1 MHVGFNSA
9 PFIFDTVHIVFNNVY
24 YNVYYNVLHLLYYNV
39 TMCVTHVQT
48 SPLPQI
54 DANSRAIGG
63 NRKSWDDPTEMKVW

>member
-1 MHVGFNSA
+1 MVEYQIYFYRLCTLVL
-9 PFIFDTVHIVFNNVY
+9 IL
-24 YNVYYNVLHLLYYNV
+24 YYNVLQSLYYNV

-63 NRKSWDDPTEMKVW
+63 NRKS